1 MKKEIEKVSLEH
13 FNSSYYD
20 IKKDIKINQINV
32 RIGGRGLGKTFSTL
46 NFFIDDY
53 LNNNKK
59 FCVIRR
65 TLAPSFETFYKIS
78 QFYPNKFEIEDDK
91 ITGISK
97 IYIDENLSGY
107 MLFLSRS
114 SKYKSLNFDVDNILF
129 DEFIKNYGEKRLTK
143 NEFALFFELL
153 ETIIRDKINVTC
165 IMLSNAINFNNEYF
179 LNWGITISDL
189 EYNKIFKIN
198 EVTNILMLKSDDKYI
213 ERKKQ
218 TLTYKATKNTTYN
231 DYAYQNS
238 FDTSFLKYYVKQDKS
253 KILPSK
259 TDYYFK
265 FKNRFFIINEKYIKE
280 IELKNIPSKSKIFIR
295 GLTNDS
301 NITQNENLYNDIREK
316 FLIKIL
322 SHEMYFNDI
331 DTAITL
337 QEIFFIDID
346 VGGAFI

>member
-1 MKKEIEKVSLEH
+1 MKKEILKNNIEK
-13 FNSSYYD
+13 FNSNYYD
-20 IKKDIKINQINV
+20 IKNDIKENQINV

-46 NFFIDDY
+46 KFFIDDFIKY
-53 LNNNKK
+53 NKK

-65 TLAPSFETFYKIS
+65 TLAPSFETFFKIS

-97 IYIDENLSGY
+97 IYIDGNLCGY

-143 NEFALFFELL
+143 NEFSLFFELL

-198 EVTNILMLKSDDKYI
+198 EVTNILMLKSDDNYI
-213 ERKKQ
+213 KRKMQ
-218 TLTYKATKNTTYN
+218 TLTYKATKNTSYN
-231 DYAYQNS
+231 DYAYQNN

-259 TDYYFK
+259 SDYYFK
-265 FKNRFFIINEKYIKE
+265 FKNRFFIINDKYIKE
-280 IELKNIPSKSKIFIR
+280 LELNNIPSKCKIFTR

-301 NITQNENLYNDIREK
+301 NIIQNENLYNDLRDK
-316 FLIKIL
+316 FLSKIL
-322 SHEMYFNDI
+322 SHEMYFDSI
-331 DTAITL
+331 DVAIIL